1 MNTGGG
7 AAGLLDAPQAA
18 EAPKPKRFREPQK
31 FLPVA
36 FMAATI
42 CGLWAMYVFW
52 HCVPLLQLDA
62 VHGHVDTRA
71 RFRGTVELIAFHWFT
86 ALLLYCYVMSILVHP
101 GEIPSQDPQ
110 WEWLPQHSHSVPEN
124 LPMSLQEMKKSGER
138 RHCKWCGKY
147 KPDRCHHC
155 RVCKK
160 CILKMDHH
168 CPWIYNCVGFGNHKY
183 FFLFVLYCVL
193 DLHLVVWTM
202 AESVKFCIEDLD
214 VPFMTMSVVFFGES
228 LAFFLA
234 ALVTPFFGFHTYLVL
249 KAMTTIEFCEKSL
262 GRKEGAVK
270 NYDSSVYDHGFWGN
284 IRTVLGNNA
293 LLWLLPCSLP
303 TGDGLSF
310 VSDETRLTLDM
321 GLGRVIRRR
330 THQRTQRTTG
340 SQMGDV
346 PYGSSAY
353 AEPAHEASPPSA

>member
-168 CPWIYNCVGFGNHKY
+168 CPWIYNCVGFWNYKY
-183 FFLFVLYCVL
+183 FFLLLVYSGL
-193 DLHLVVWTM
+193 DCHLIAWTM
-202 AESVKFCIEDLD
+202 AESVRSSMSGPA
-214 VPFMTMSVVFFGES
+214 PFSTMFALLFGET
-228 LAFFLA
+228 LA
-234 ALVTPFFGFHTYLVL
+234 ALLAAFLSLFLAFHVWLMA
-249 KAMTTIEFCEKSL
+249 KAMTTIEFCEKLLPTGGGTNPGHASAYDFGPVGNISASL
-262 GRKEGAVK
+262 GE
-270 NYDSSVYDHGFWGN
+270 NP
-284 IRTVLGNNA
+284 
-293 LLWLLPCSLP
+293 LLWLVPCVQP
-303 TGDGLSF
+303 PGDGLSF
-310 VSDETRLTLDM
+310 APAVVQARLARTLEADR
-321 GLGRVIRRR
+321 GTTATLL
-330 THQRTQRTTG
+330 HKAQQR
-340 SQMGDV
+340 
-346 PYGSSAY
+346 YGTVDGHNA
-353 AEPAHEASPPSA
+353 PSTWA